1 MIEDELELAPEQ
13 KVLFR
18 TGNEILNLLSCG
30 QIKCNTAAIFS
41 SLISE
46 LGKELDGR
54 GGSFQKVVQ
63 DLKNLKIF

>member
-1 MIEDELELAPEQ
+1 MVEDELELTPAQ

-18 TGNEILNLLSCG
+18 TGNEILNLLSRG

-41 SLISE
+41 SLISA

-54 GGSFQKVVQ
+54 GGSFQKVLK
-63 DLKNLKIF
+63 DLKNLKIL